1 MQDAYR
7 LTGRRFAWSQL
18 LRPDA
23 VIPVPLGTEVYYVA
37 VRRPRRVAA
46 SLWLHSDP
54 LTLRGRRATQRCDED
69 PRRAVVAPAAT
80 AIRRPAGE
88 KRAPYRLLLG
98 CDSTVCRSPV
108 ESFVKSTVFACPGW
122 NVSRLDPSGD
132 QSQVLKQPF
141 SIVTSDRDARLCS
154 ITMHP

>member
-69 PRRAVVAPAAT
+69 PRPRAGGP
-80 AIRRPAGE
+80 
-88 KRAPYRLLLG
+88 G
-98 CDSTVCRSPV
+98 CDCDPPAIGREASTVQIAAGMR
-108 ESFVKSTVFACPGW
+108 
-122 NVSRLDPSGD
+122 
-132 QSQVLKQPF
+132 
-141 SIVTSDRDARLCS
+141 
-154 ITMHP
+154 